1 MFNIRSA
8 IIASVLAIPAFL
20 TAGMASAAIVTGNSG
35 GTFSNI
41 SNCGG
46 APNCRINNTSNG
58 NATQLEWG
66 YENGNNG
73 SPGSTLTAVDRS
85 WSVPT
90 NANDVIVAE
99 LVWFNRPTSDNAT
112 PDSFNAN
119 YFLSIVFSSPNASND
134 QEVFNL
140 NITNPSNP
148 TGDSLS
154 GLMLADL
161 AGLSFS
167 LNGVTVSDIKYL
179 LNGGAGSTFN
189 SNVWYNPEDTTSR
202 MYITADFTNE
212 VPEPG
217 SLVLLSA
224 GLFSVSMLRRRRKHD
239 TDKQM

>member
-1 MFNIRSA
+1 MFNLRSV
-8 IIASVLAIPAFL
+8 IIASILAVPAFL
-20 TAGMASAAIVTGNSG
+20 TTGMANATIVTGSSG

-41 SNCGG
+41 SNCNG

-66 YENGNNG
+66 HQNGNNG

-90 NANDVIVAE
+90 NANDVVLAE
-99 LVWFNRPTSDNAT
+99 LVWFNRSTSDNTT

-119 YFLSIVFSSPNASND
+119 YSLSIIFSSPNASND

-140 NITNPSNP
+140 NITNPTNP

-154 GLMLADL
+154 GLMLTDL

-179 LNGGAGSTFN
+179 LNGGPGSTFN

-224 GLFSVSMLRRRRKHD
+224 GLMGVGMLRRRRKHD
-239 TDKQM
+239 TDKQT